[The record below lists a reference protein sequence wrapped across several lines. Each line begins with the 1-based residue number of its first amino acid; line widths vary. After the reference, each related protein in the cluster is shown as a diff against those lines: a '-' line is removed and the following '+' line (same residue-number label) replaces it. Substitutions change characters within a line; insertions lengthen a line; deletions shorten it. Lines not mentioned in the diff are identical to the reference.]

1 MAPVSTTPK
10 EQGRAEQ
17 GRSGQAGQGRAGQ
30 GRASHVH
37 IRTITWNVNAFMPSS
52 PFMLL
57 AFAHSAHALS
67 ANSTVRGI
75 YFVATFGLKA
85 GTRILRS

>member
-1 MAPVSTTPK
+1 MNMLK
-10 EQGRAEQ
+10 
-17 GRSGQAGQGRAGQ
+17 GRAGATYKYATYTANDT
-30 GRASHVH
+30 GAY
-37 IRTITWNVNAFMPSS
+37 ITWNVKAFMPSS
-52 PFMLL
+52 PVIVL
-57 AFAHSAHALS
+57 ACAHSAHALS

>member
-1 MAPVSTTPK
+1 MLLSASFSQHDPK
-10 EQGRAEQ
+10 G
-17 GRSGQAGQGRAGQ
+17 AGQGRAGQ
-30 GRASHVH
+30 VH
-37 IRTITWNVNAFMPSS
+37 TKTITWNVNAFMPSS
-52 PFMLL
+52 PFISL

-85 GTRILRS
+85 GTRTLRS